1 MASSWSIFPVVCSV
15 TIFFISTF
23 SETRQLSTENVINVT
38 ALSEN
43 EESSYN
49 VQINL
54 SVAMVDNKTMVNGV
68 ALKPSEVTRMTC
80 QALLLDDS
88 NITFSD
94 GAGEL
99 VSSVLR
105 LMLDQSYMQ
114 SDAGE
119 EVLLLTLGQE
129 MIQLGD
135 ENVTI
140 TFVWQPDVWEMKMV
154 LNQNSEEVTQVHDIF
169 PMSKSKISAM
179 PRENDIILTDESIPR
194 KAEDQVLHTTSH
206 YPLKQAE
213 TTQEEI
219 AAPGKLPET
228 PLRMDPGMLYE
239 SAQEEMVNPDDLL
252 PEVPLRQSPSSYN
265 VVCRWVEK
273 LRDRLKLFCS
283 ESLPLFFLIMWVVVV
298 GVVGSAVII
307 KILDLLFPSCEHKG
321 FFHLNPETLMPED
334 EEEEEKQSLVESME
348 IERETEEEKQS
359 LVESMEI
366 ERETEE
372 EKSGVGKDAY

>member
-1 MASSWSIFPVVCSV
+1 MASSLRIYSIALSL
-15 TIFFISTF
+15 TALFIPAF
-23 SETRQLSTENVINVT
+23 SETRQLNTEHLINVT

-54 SVAMVDNKTMVNGV
+54 SLAMVDNKTMVNGV
-68 ALKPSEVTRMTC
+68 PLKPSEVTRMTC

-114 SDAGE
+114 SDAGDD
-119 EVLLLTLGQE
+119 VLLLTLGQE
-129 MIQLGD
+129 MIQLGQ
-135 ENVTI
+135 EN
-140 TFVWQPDVWEMKMV
+140 VWQPDVWEMKML
-154 LNQNSEEVTQVHDIF
+154 LNQNSEEVTQIHDIF

-179 PRENDIILTDESIPR
+179 PRENDIILTDESLTDESVF
-194 KAEDQVLHTTSH
+194 KTEEDQVLHTTSH

-228 PLRMDPGMLYE
+228 PLRMDPSTLYE
-239 SAQEEMVNPDDLL
+239 SVREEVVNPDDLL

-265 VVCRWVEK
+265 VVCQWVEE
-273 LRDRLKLFCS
+273 LRDRLRRFCS

-307 KILDLLFPSCEHKG
+307 KILDLLFPTCEHKG
-321 FFHLNPETLMPED
+321 FFHLNPETLMPE
-334 EEEEEKQSLVESME
+334 EEKQCLVDNVELE
-348 IERETEEEKQS
+348 TETEEKSCLRE
-359 LVESMEI
+359 ESH
-366 ERETEE
+366 
-372 EKSGVGKDAY
+372 